1 MDCKT
6 PATRTLRENEKQ
18 FLLASYRGR
27 LKNLIYHV
35 AVIFWSRERNFS
47 SSWPGILVFQVR
59 VDWVK
64 MTRKWG
70 ESQGKLD
77 LVWVSDWGVR
87 VVRSSSSYRGS
98 TVSLFVLLEYKLL
111 LKEANTEF
119 LSLCSLVPI
128 PPFQYIDSVFF
139 NCFAQV
145 KYMWTVFT
153 AE

>member
-1 MDCKT
+1 MYCRT
-6 PATRTLRENEKQ
+6 PATRTLRGNEKTVRVSELSGSIEK
-18 FLLASYRGR
+18 F
-27 LKNLIYHV
+27 NLPCCSF
-35 AVIFWSRERNFS
+35 FWSRERNFS
-47 SSWPGILVFQVR
+47 SKWRGILVFRLR

-70 ESQGKLD
+70 EIQGKLD